1 MKIHLPPEEYLTEI
15 TQIGRW
21 TYEVQLI
28 TRLKGGLLE
37 FSLEQAPIVLGPRW
51 AAWKARR
58 MLAACRRD
66 DQRRKNRVVIK

>member
-1 MKIHLPPEEYLTEI
+1 MKIHLPPEEYRAEI

-37 FSLEQAPIVLGPRW
+37 FNLEQPPIVLGRRW
-51 AAWKARR
+51 AESKARR
-58 MLAACRRD
+58 MLATHRRAD
-66 DQRRKNRVVIK
+66 RRRGNRTVIH